1 MLSRKI
7 KDTKE
12 ISLMKTNEIMKARKE
27 AAKVLKSF
35 FWNLI
40 AKIWI
45 FNSEK
50 LIQKKLTLNHIFIY
64 GEK

>member
-35 FWNLI
+35 F
-40 AKIWI
+40 
-45 FNSEK
+45 
-50 LIQKKLTLNHIFIY
+50 
-64 GEK
+64 